1 MPHKY
6 PTHPDYARIP
16 VFNFRFNRLM
26 VALMNAFVALSRWR
40 VARQSPEGL
49 AVSRV
54 AIFGTGGR
62 QIPGILYRPE
72 SVSGAVPLL
81 LYFHGGAFALT
92 YAANHL
98 TMCQSYALRSG
109 CAVLLVDYRLA
120 PAHPWPAPFDDC
132 YDSLL
137 WARQSA
143 QELAIDPRRIVVGGD
158 SAGGALAAGVAQKAL
173 DQGEVLSGQMLVYP
187 VTDSRCNTQSVQE
200 FDDAPLWNSIST
212 RRMWQAYLP
221 GGDHQQPPEY
231 AAPGLRQDLGGLPPA
246 YVETAEFD
254 PLRDEGEHYARA
266 LQAAGVPVEMNATQ
280 GTIHGYELAAENP
293 IVKDAMDRRCA
304 FLSACFQRPDSIDS
318 TSSEA

>member
-1 MPHKY
+1 MVKPASY
-6 PTHPDYARIP
+6 SWFDAADGIP
-16 VFNFRFNRLM
+16 VVWANDEQTGCVEIPFHFYY
-26 VALMNAFVALSRWR
+26 
-40 VARQSPEGL
+40 
-49 AVSRV
+49 
-54 AIFGTGGR
+54 FGTEYKRINIASDGWA
-62 QIPGILYRPE
+62 
-72 SVSGAVPLL
+72 S
-81 LYFHGGAFALT
+81 
-92 YAANHL
+92 
-98 TMCQSYALRSG
+98 
-109 CAVLLVDYRLA
+109 
-120 PAHPWPAPFDDC
+120 FDDC

-173 DQGEVLSGQMLVYP
+173 DQGEELSGQMLVYP
-187 VTDSRCNTQSVQE
+187 VTDSRCNTQSVQD

-231 AAPGLRQDLGGLPPA
+231 AAPGLRQDLGGLPSA

-266 LQAAGVPVEMNATQ
+266 LQAAGVSVEMNATQ

-304 FLSACFQRPDSIDS
+304 FLSACFQRRDSIDS
-318 TSSEA
+318 TGSEA